1 MAKKIAKKI
10 FVVEDNEMMAMALED
25 FLTRETMHE
34 IVLFGTGEDCL
45 KQLRQQPDVVI
56 LDYNLNSENKDAKN
70 GMQILEEI
78 KRINK
83 YIHVIMLSSQDAY
96 GTALQTIRKGAEEY
110 VIKDEDAF
118 NKIVTIIDGLN

>member
-34 IVLFGTGEDCL
+34 VVLFGTGEDCL

-118 NKIVTIIDGLN
+118 SKLVAIIDGLN

>member
-25 FLTRETMHE
+25 YLTRQTMHE
-34 IVLFGTGEDCL
+34 VVLFSTGEDCL

-56 LDYNLNSENKDAKN
+56 LDYNLNSENKDAQN

-118 NKIVTIIDGLN
+118 SKIVAIIDGLN

>member
-25 FLTRETMHE
+25 YLTRETMHE
-34 IVLFGTGEDCL
+34 VVLFGTGEDCL

-118 NKIVTIIDGLN
+118 SKIVSIIDGLN

>member
-1 MAKKIAKKI
+1 MAKKVAKKI

-25 FLTRETMHE
+25 YLTRETMHE
-34 IVLFGTGEDCL
+34 VVLFGTGEDCL

-56 LDYNLNSENKDAKN
+56 LDYNLNSENKEAKN

-118 NKIVTIIDGLN
+118 SKIVTIIDGLN

>member
-34 IVLFGTGEDCL
+34 VVLFGTGEDCL
-45 KQLRQQPDVVI
+45 KQIRQQPDVVI

-118 NKIVTIIDGLN
+118 SKIVAIIDGLN

>member
-56 LDYNLNSENKDAKN
+56 LDYNLNSENKDAQN

-118 NKIVTIIDGLN
+118 SKIVALIDGLN

>member
-56 LDYNLNSENKDAKN
+56 LDYNLNSENKDAQN

-118 NKIVTIIDGLN
+118 SKIVAIIDGLN

>member
-1 MAKKIAKKI
+1 MAKKVAKKI

-25 FLTRETMHE
+25 YLTRETMHE
-34 IVLFGTGEDCL
+34 VVLFGTGEDCL

-118 NKIVTIIDGLN
+118 SKIVTIIDGLN

>member
-34 IVLFGTGEDCL
+34 VVLFGTGEDCL

-56 LDYNLNSENKDAKN
+56 LDYNLNSENKDAQN

-118 NKIVTIIDGLN
+118 SKIVAIIDGLN

>member
-34 IVLFGTGEDCL
+34 IVLFSTGEDCL

-56 LDYNLNSENKDAKN
+56 LDYNLNSENKDAQN

-118 NKIVTIIDGLN
+118 SKIVAIIDGLN